1 MNWSPASSGASVA
14 SSSSDSSESALGN
27 SNEPLTVQ
35 DIEEWHNQ
43 TTAAASASANNNS
56 FASTLE
62 NNTLGSTAGGGS
74 SSSSRENLRAAAG
87 TTTTSAVDDNVD
99 SSSSNNNKADNDET
113 DENDDNRPPHPPR
126 QVVAGL
132 PWTDTEGN
140 EGMYTGEVN
149 DDNVPDGLGL
159 FRYTTNN
166 DGEQQQ
172 QQQQEGEWR
181 DGNLIRKKG
190 VKQGDNNL
198 VLSTIEEE
206 TPVHRSRSAP
216 KYSEEFANFLTN
228 KQIDHSSHSSHSS
241 NSMEAN
247 TTGNMSNA
255 RDFDHDSEL
264 YSSTN
269 TRQSSNLYAST
280 NSRRSHVY
288 SSTNSRPAS
297 ADLVSST
304 MSNTPV
310 VEQQDDMQLQQ
321 IWEESQDEQQQ
332 EHQAVMAASPSSS
345 SQQQQEQDQ
354 QPNCSSQRIVDDSYT
369 TTTQEEDESGMESG
383 DEYEHRH
390 RNRQKHEELNAVE
403 EEEIGSDS
411 YKSGKVS
418 GDGIEDY
425 VEVPN
430 HNEDI
435 KYESDSEEDYDNGH
449 NNNDIATSKMYDW
462 HLAPGQAESQA
473 SLFPLEDSDDEP
485 TLATHLQNNIQ
496 QNVDDRSLKDR
507 FQGQKKRESKKKM
520 SRKSSFDMSFVDSLD
535 GTGGPF
541 KSRRKFCLLFS
552 ACCVITIVVVAL
564 ICWAVV
570 RMQTSSAT
578 SSNGSPSN
586 DITNSQS
593 RDPKESDAAA
603 ELSLPWD
610 EDTPC
615 AYVTIE
621 LITDQYGNETSWALY
636 HLSEVNSNKV
646 QATRG
651 DSSLAGRRN
660 LLRSTAVSENNNR
673 KMETEEL
680 STSELQILSGGP
692 YTYTDTGGSN
702 YTDSICLPVG
712 SYKFVMSDIN
722 GLCCQNGIGQYSI
735 YFNGGRDIRMG
746 VPGVFQGNE
755 TTAFE
760 VLFTD
765 VLTAMATPSPS
776 QSLSPSQS
784 ISPSISLSP
793 TVSSVILNCWKCC
806 S

>member
-1 MNWSPASSGASVA
+1 MNHWSPASSGASVA
-14 SSSSDSSESALGN
+14 SSSSDSSASALGN

-35 DIEEWHNQ
+35 DIEDWHTNQ
-43 TTAAASASANNNS
+43 TTTVASASANNNS

-74 SSSSRENLRAAAG
+74 SSSSRENLRAAT
-87 TTTTSAVDDNVD
+87 TTTTSAVDDNIID
-99 SSSSNNNKADNDET
+99 SSSNNNNKADNDET
-113 DENDDNRPPHPPR
+113 DENDNNRPLPHPR

-159 FRYTTNN
+159 FRITINSSS
-166 DGEQQQ
+166 DSEQP

-181 DGNLIRKKG
+181 NGTLIRKKG

-206 TPVHRSRSAP
+206 TSVNRSRSAP
-216 KYSEEFANFLTN
+216 KYSEEFANFLAN
-228 KQIDHSSHSSHSS
+228 KQIDHSSHHSSHSS

-255 RDFDHDSEL
+255 ME
-264 YSSTN
+264 
-269 TRQSSNLYAST
+269 
-280 NSRRSHVY
+280 
-288 SSTNSRPAS
+288 S
-297 ADLVSST
+297 AD
-304 MSNTPV
+304 
-310 VEQQDDMQLQQ
+310 
-321 IWEESQDEQQQ
+321 
-332 EHQAVMAASPSSS
+332 
-345 SQQQQEQDQ
+345 
-354 QPNCSSQRIVDDSYT
+354 
-369 TTTQEEDESGMESG
+369 
-383 DEYEHRH
+383 EYDHSH
-390 RNRQKHEELNAVE
+390 RNRQQHEELNAVE

-411 YKSGKVS
+411 YESGRVS
-418 GDGIEDY
+418 GDDDDY
-425 VEVPN
+425 LEVPN
-430 HNEDI
+430 DNEDHQDI

-462 HLAPGQAESQA
+462 HLAPGQAGSQA
-473 SLFPLEDSDDEP
+473 SLFPMEDSDDEP

-496 QNVDDRSLKDR
+496 QNVDDRSMKDR
-507 FQGQKKRESKKKM
+507 FQSQKKRESKKMKM

-541 KSRRKFCLLFS
+541 KSRRKFCLLFF

-570 RMQTSSAT
+570 RMRTNAT
-578 SSNGSPSN
+578 TGSPSN
-586 DITNSQS
+586 GITNSQS
-593 RDPKESDAAA
+593 KEGDAAA

-615 AYVTIE
+615 AYVTIA

-636 HLSEVNSNKV
+636 HLSEVNNNETSLV

-651 DSSLAGRRN
+651 DSSQIQDSGRRN
-660 LLRSTAVSENNNR
+660 LLRSTAVSGNNNR
-673 KMETEEL
+673 KIETGVS
-680 STSELQILSGGP
+680 STSDLEVLSGGP
-692 YTYTDTGGSN
+692 YTYTSTGGSN

-712 SYKFVMSDIN
+712 NYKFVMADKN
-722 GLCCQNGIGQYSI
+722 GMCCQNGIGQYSI
-735 YFNGGRDIRMG
+735 YFNGGRDIRMD

-755 TTAFE
+755 TTVFE
-760 VLFTD
+760 VLYPD

-793 TVSSVILNCWKCC
+793 TVSGVC
-806 S
+806 